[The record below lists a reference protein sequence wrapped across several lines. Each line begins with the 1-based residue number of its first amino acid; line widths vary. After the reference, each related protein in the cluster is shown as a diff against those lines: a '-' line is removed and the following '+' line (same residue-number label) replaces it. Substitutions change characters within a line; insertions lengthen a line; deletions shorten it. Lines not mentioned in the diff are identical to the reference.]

1 MLKRNEFKIFSGGSN
16 LPLASKIA
24 NYIGAELGEIELG
37 RFADGEVNLRIGET
51 VRGYDVFIVQSTSRP
66 VNENL
71 MELLIMIDAFKR
83 ASARSIAAII
93 PYYGYARQ
101 DRKAKGRDPISAKLV
116 ANLLT
121 TAGATR
127 VITMDLHSEQIQGF
141 FDIPVDNLQSFP
153 VFIEKFKNT
162 NDIDLSEAVVVSPDV
177 GGVKR
182 ARRLA
187 EKLGVSLAIMD
198 KRRPADNQAE
208 ILNVI
213 GDVRNKIAILFDDII
228 DTANSLRKSSE
239 KIKELGAKKIIA
251 CATHAV
257 LSENAIDNIMNSP
270 ISKVYITDTINKKE
284 ELPSEKFEILSIARL
299 FGEAVMRIV
308 KNLSV
313 SILFR

>member
-1 MLKRNEFKIFSGGSN
+1 MPKRSEFKIFSGSSN

-24 NYIGAELGEIELG
+24 NYIGVGLGKIELG

-51 VRGYDVFIVQSTSRP
+51 VRGYDVFIVQSTSKP
-66 VNENL
+66 VDENL

-83 ASARSIAAII
+83 ASARSIAAVI

-127 VITMDLHSEQIQGF
+127 IITMDLHSEQIQGF

-153 VFIEKFKNT
+153 AFIEKFKSSS
-162 NDIDLSEAVVVSPDV
+162 DIDLNEVVIVSPDV

-187 EKLGVSLAIMD
+187 EKLGVPLAIMD

-208 ILNVI
+208 ILNII
-213 GDVRNKIAILFDDII
+213 GDVRDKIAILFDDII

-239 KIKELGAKKIIA
+239 KIKEMGAKKIIA

-257 LSENAIDNIMNSP
+257 LSENAINNIMESP
-270 ISKVYITDTINKKE
+270 ISKVYVTDTINKK
-284 ELPSEKFEILSIARL
+284 ELPSEKFEILSIAGL
-299 FGEAVMRIV
+299 FGEAIMRIV